1 MSTEDAPIR
10 LSRRENARAEL
21 PPVGTLTAWLRAVGV
36 FRGFFVV
43 SLIPL
48 TTGAFVAHQ
57 KTGLWNL
64 SFLAIAQAAVWLM
77 HASTHLLNDYYDHV
91 SGVDDVNEVQTPISG
106 GSRVIQ
112 DGLLSAGAV
121 ASMGWLLWLAGA
133 GVLGYLVYAMEMDPL
148 VTGLAVFGALA
159 GVVYSAKPIWLSYR
173 GLGEVLVGVTFG
185 PVLTVLGAYVTSG
198 EVPFS
203 AVVLGGAMGFW
214 TMAILTINEV
224 PDYDADL
231 ECEKRNLVVR
241 LGPEFGMLLWAGL
254 LWAAVGT
261 IFAGVVLEMLP
272 GKLVLTTPIVFAVLW
287 LTRGAME
294 KSEDLDEVVRLSRL
308 TMFGQVV
315 FWALI
320 ILSLHYTSQGV

>member
-1 MSTEDAPIR
+1 M
-10 LSRRENARAEL
+10 
-21 PPVGTLTAWLRAVGV
+21 
-36 FRGFFVV
+36 
-43 SLIPL
+43 
-48 TTGAFVAHQ
+48 
-57 KTGLWNL
+57 
-64 SFLAIAQAAVWLM
+64 
-77 HASTHLLNDYYDHV
+77 
-91 SGVDDVNEVQTPISG
+91 
-106 GSRVIQ
+106 
-112 DGLLSAGAV
+112 
-121 ASMGWLLWLAGA
+121 
-133 GVLGYLVYAMEMDPL
+133 
-148 VTGLAVFGALA
+148 
-159 GVVYSAKPIWLSYR
+159 
-173 GLGEVLVGVTFG
+173 
-185 PVLTVLGAYVTSG
+185 
-198 EVPFS
+198 
-203 AVVLGGAMGFW
+203 
-214 TMAILTINEV
+214 